1 MKNYHQAGRILEIT
15 APYDLESGQAIVING
30 LPGVAQGPAL
40 AGERVNISLTGV
52 YRVKKA
58 HWQAWKQGQRLIW
71 RNNVRGFMPEGVT
84 LQVDDVSDCGTFA
97 WEAAEET
104 AEYGLVRFGG
114 LAGIV
119 SKAGGTS
126 NPPAPAQPP
135 APVPPPSP

>member
-15 APYDLESGQAIVING
+15 APRDLQSGEALVVNG
-30 LPGVAQGPAL
+30 LPGVAQGTAL

-71 RNNVRGFMPEGVT
+71 RNNVKGFMPDGVA
-84 LQVDDVSDCGTFA
+84 LQVDDVSDCGAFA

-104 AEYGLVRFGG
+104 AETGLVRFGG
-114 LAGIV
+114 TSGIV
-119 SKAGGTS
+119 SKTGGTS
-126 NPPAPAQPP
+126 TPPAS
-135 APVPPPSP
+135 PPPPPLPPQP